1 MILNT
6 HYVSEDIVIQMK
18 RLGYKIEM
26 SYEDE
31 IFHDGQKEFLKC
43 TILEA
48 LDWFEKNGI
57 VITVEYI
64 KERAVWKYYINT
76 LKNDIDIPFND
87 DWNDYNSRYDAL
99 NKAFEVTI
107 PLLQ

>member
-31 IFHDGQKEFLKC
+31 IFHDGQKEFLEC
-43 TILEA
+43 TVLEA
-48 LDWFEKNGI
+48 LDWFE
-57 VITVEYI
+57 
-64 KERAVWKYYINT
+64 
-76 LKNDIDIPFND
+76 
-87 DWNDYNSRYDAL
+87 
-99 NKAFEVTI
+99 
-107 PLLQ
+107 